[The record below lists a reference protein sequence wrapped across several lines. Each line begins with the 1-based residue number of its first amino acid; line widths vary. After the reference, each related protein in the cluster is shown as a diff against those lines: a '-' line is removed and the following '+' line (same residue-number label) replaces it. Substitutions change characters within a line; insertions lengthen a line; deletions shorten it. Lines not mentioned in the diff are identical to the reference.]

1 MKQKNINEDIKTQKM
16 MLVKWFCEKLIDWK
30 IDWKYTDKTVTD
42 VHNGTEG
49 KDLGIC
55 GKDT

>member
-1 MKQKNINEDIKTQKM
+1 M

-30 IDWKYTDKTVTD
+30 IDWKRTDETVTD

-49 KDLGIC
+49 KDLSIC
-55 GKDT
+55 GSDT